1 MDVLELTKSR
11 REKWTAVVW
20 HGLRFLS
27 HSWAD
32 HLLLQVWSWH
42 RSWKTMRFQRTLVD
56 NIGWFQATCQ
66 RFLLDSMFKKSK
78 GGIRNIAQW
87 KMKDYYTKMTAIKI
101 QVGSLQ
107 VFTNWTFTDIVFF
120 MFFFLPC
127 HLIRPLWSEKL
138 VGSSVGSSVIGNPI
152 ARSIGTATGH
162 AGSSEFLVPMDQH
175 ASWRIWCVFLDH
187 PCDQRFS

>member
-1 MDVLELTKSR
+1 
-11 REKWTAVVW
+11 
-20 HGLRFLS
+20 
-27 HSWAD
+27 
-32 HLLLQVWSWH
+32 
-42 RSWKTMRFQRTLVD
+42 
-56 NIGWFQATCQ
+56 
-66 RFLLDSMFKKSK
+66 
-78 GGIRNIAQW
+78 
-87 KMKDYYTKMTAIKI
+87 MKDERLLHENDCNKDPGGKSS
-101 QVGSLQ
+101 SLHKLD
-107 VFTNWTFTDIVFF
+107 FHGYSFF